1 MGRSKPLL
9 TCADGRTFVHTL
21 TDTLRAGGTDPIWIV
36 GRPDDHAL
44 HAEVARLSPLAG
56 LAINED
62 ADRGGQLS
70 SVLTALACAD
80 RPEIDGLLVVPVD
93 APSVQPATISLLL
106 ATFTTSGA
114 PIVRPRHRG
123 RHGHPVIFSRALFA
137 DLRAA
142 DSRLGAKAVLRA
154 HAAEISNVDV
164 DDPGVLGDIDTPE
177 DYRAQF
183 GSTRDTA

>member
-21 TDTLRAGGTDPIWIV
+21 ADALRNGGTDPIWIV
-36 GRPDDHAL
+36 SRPDDRAL
-44 HAEVARLSPLAG
+44 HTEVQRLSPVVN

-70 SVLTALACAD
+70 SVLTGLACAD
-80 RPEIDGLLVVPVD
+80 RSGIDGLLVTPVD
-93 APSVQPATISLLL
+93 APSIQPATIAALLSVF
-106 ATFTTSGA
+106 AASAA
-114 PIVRPRHRG
+114 PIVRARYRG

-142 DSRLGAKAVLRA
+142 DANLGAKTVLRA
-154 HAAEISNVDV
+154 HADAIRNVDV
-164 DDPGVLGDIDTPE
+164 EDPGVLADIDTPE
-177 DYRAQF
+177 DYRAL
-183 GSTRDTA
+183 RDGGL